1 LVDPFI
7 ADVLGVDESQFNE
20 DNFSPHTIGY
30 GYQDYTANYDKATS
44 FISERWLK
52 MTFDFGAINDLIANQ
67 EFDVCTYFLEGPN
80 LTFYFP
86 VRIIQ
91 KLAVGDKI
99 WHYSLLSKGS
109 FPPSI
114 VARESGYQF
123 EFHHVNHL
131 ENQLIVLPTD
141 IHGGFTKLLHK
152 PGLRL
157 NNRLRYKCIRPLIIA
172 SLGKLGLTNICQKNP
187 DKYERLRSCLESTS
201 PLPKGMFHHL
211 FDKIQVSRLN
221 LEQHPTTIL
230 HTCSVSFE
238 GLEVGDLVNL
248 V

>member
-1 LVDPFI
+1 LIDPFI
-7 ADVLGVDESQFNE
+7 ADVLGIDESQFNVN
-20 DNFSPHTIGY
+20 NFSPYTISY
-30 GYQDYTANYDKATS
+30 GYQDYTANYDKAIS
-44 FISERWLK
+44 FRSERWLK
-52 MTFDFGAINDLIANQ
+52 MNFDFGAVNDLIDK
-67 EFDVCTYFLEGPN
+67 EELDICTYFLAGPN

-91 KLAVGDKI
+91 KLEVGDKI

-114 VARESGYQF
+114 VAKESGYQF
-123 EFHHVNHL
+123 EFHHVDHC
-131 ENQLIVLPTD
+131 EDQLIVLPTD

-152 PGLRL
+152 PGIRL
-157 NNRLRYKCIRPLIIA
+157 NNRLRYKCLRPLIVA

-187 DKYERLRSCLESTS
+187 DKYDRLRNCLQSSS
-201 PLPKGMFHHL
+201 PFPKGMFHPL

-221 LEQHPTTIL
+221 LEQHPATRL
-230 HTCSVSFE
+230 HTCNVSFE
-238 GLEVGDLVNL
+238 GLGVEDLVNL